1 MLTAK
6 QARALAWTSNHKTV
20 LDQFNRIDEMIE
32 AAANNG
38 EYMLVLR
45 EDIFPKVR
53 EDLRTNGYS
62 IGYDDLTHNYV
73 VYWGDSDAE
82 DT

>member
-1 MLTAK
+1 
-6 QARALAWTSNHKTV
+6 
-20 LDQFNRIDEMIE
+20 MIE

-45 EDIFPKVR
+45 EYILPKVK
-53 EDLRTNGYS
+53 EDLCANGYN

-73 VYWGDSDAE
+73 IYWGDSDAE

>member
-1 MLTAK
+1 
-6 QARALAWTSNHKTV
+6 
-20 LDQFNRIDEMIE
+20 MIE

-45 EDIFPKVR
+45 EDIFPKVK
-53 EDLRTNGYS
+53 EELYANGYS
-62 IGYDDLTHNYV
+62 IGYDELTHNYV
-73 VYWGDSDAE
+73 IYWSDNDAE

>member
-6 QARALAWTSNHKTV
+6 QAYALAWVSNHKSV
-20 LDQFNRIDEMIE
+20 FDQFNKIGEMIE

-45 EDIFPKVR
+45 EDIFPKVK
-53 EDLRTNGYS
+53 EDLYANGYS
-62 IGYDDLTHNYV
+62 IGYDDLSHNYV
-73 VYWGDSDAE
+73 IYWSDNDAE